1 MEFRRIGPL
10 SVSIVGLGC
19 NNFGRKLDR
28 AQSAE
33 VVAAALDSGINYF
46 DTADRYGYGDLA
58 YSGFGRSEEFLGHAI
73 ASQRDQIILAT
84 KFGLS
89 MNEDDPTMQGGGRAW
104 VSRACEASL
113 RRLGT
118 DYVDLYQL
126 HRPDPN
132 TPIAETLGALGE
144 LVESGKVRA
153 IGCSNFSAA
162 QLEEAE
168 SASAS
173 GGSVRFESVQNEYS
187 LVRREAEQDVLPAC
201 ERLDI
206 AFLPYFPL
214 ASGLLTGKYRKG
226 MAPPTGSRLSS
237 WNPRPHLVLED
248 HVLDRIERLA
258 DLAQTSGHSILELAV
273 SWLLARPQVA
283 SVAAGATSPDQVRAN
298 AAAAAWSLTPGELS
312 VIDTQLETND

>member
-1 MEFRRIGPL
+1 MEFRSIGPL
-10 SVSIVGLGC
+10 NVSIVGLGC

-33 VVAAALDSGINYF
+33 VVEAALDSGINYF
-46 DTADRYGYGDLA
+46 DTADRYGYGDLP

-73 ASQRDQIILAT
+73 APWREQVILAT

-89 MNEDDPTMQGGGRAW
+89 MSDDDSTMQGGGRRWAH
-104 VSRACEASL
+104 RACEASL

-118 DYVDLYQL
+118 DYIDLYQL

-144 LVESGKVRA
+144 LVEAGKVRA
-153 IGCSNFSAA
+153 IGCSNFTAT
-162 QLEEAE
+162 QLEDAE
-168 SASAS
+168 SATAKSC
-173 GGSVRFESVQNEYS
+173 SVRFASIQNEYS
-187 LVRREAEQDVLPAC
+187 LLRREAEHDVLPAC
-201 ERLDI
+201 ERLNI

-226 MAPPTGSRLSS
+226 LAPPADSRLSS
-237 WNPRPHLVLED
+237 WNPRPHLVLD
-248 HVLDRIERLA
+248 DDVLDRIERLA
-258 DLAQTSGHSILELAV
+258 DLAQAWGHSILELAV

-283 SVAAGATSPDQVRAN
+283 SVAAGATSADQVRAN
-298 AAAAAWSLTPGELS
+298 AAAAAWSPTPEELS
-312 VIDTQLETND
+312 AIDAQLGGTE